1 MLNEL
6 PGPMKANILHTPV
19 YFIGSMTVLLSV
31 KLKLNPVLSMLLVNI
46 NNATES
52 IIDLKSVN

>member
-6 PGPMKANILHTPV
+6 PGPMKANILHTRV